1 MNASVRASTFRKI
14 VGAGAATAALVLAP
28 VGVGMAAAGGVPAP
42 SGAKASGVPAQ
53 LCQLFSPLQ
62 GVFAEFESQWNQ
74 QAASQ
79 GAPGFDPDG
88 PLPDIAGQMA
98 GGTGCPTQSPGGAP
112 SGLPSGPPSAPGGAP
127 SAPGGGS
134 GGGSSEGPQCQI
146 FDPLTGGIEQFE
158 QAWNAQAGSQGAPEF
173 GDKGPFPDIA
183 AQIASGAQ
191 CNAPSTSGGGAPSGL
206 PGGAPSAPGG
216 GSGGSGGGP
225 QCQIFDPLASG
236 VQQIEAAW
244 NAQAGSQGAPTFG
257 GQIPDIAAQIDN
269 GAGCSGVTPLG
280 STSGSG
286 GSNSGGSSGSG
297 SGSGSTGGSGGS
309 GDGASTSPSGGSSS
323 SDSGSTLA
331 DSSGG
336 SGATTAAS
344 GSGSLPFTGEPTWIP
359 LTGLLALVVAG
370 ASALFALGLRLTA
383 RHSA

>member
-1 MNASVRASTFRKI
+1 MNASVRASTFKKI

-28 VGVGMAAAGGVPAP
+28 VGVSMAAASGVPAP
-42 SGAKASGVPAQ
+42 SGAKASGAPSQ
-53 LCQLFSPLQ
+53 LCDLFSPLQ

-74 QAASQ
+74 QAASH
-79 GAPGFDPDG
+79 GAPGFDPHG

-98 GGTGCPTQSPGGAP
+98 GGTGCATQSPSGAP
-112 SGLPSGPPSAPGGAP
+112 SGLPGSAPSAPAAPPSAPGN
-127 SAPGGGS
+127 GS
-134 GGGSSEGPQCQI
+134 GGGNSEGPQCSI

-191 CNAPSTSGGGAPSGL
+191 CNAPSTSGGGAPPAPGGAPSGL
-206 PGGAPSAPGG
+206 PGGAPPAPGG
-216 GSGGSGGGP
+216 GSGGP

-244 NAQAGSQGAPTFG
+244 NDQAGSHGAPTFG

-280 STSGSG
+280 STTGSG
-286 GSNSGGSSGSG
+286 GSNPGGSG
-297 SGSGSTGGSGGS
+297 SGNGSTGGSGGS
-309 GDGASTSPSGGSSS
+309 GNDASTSPNGGSSS
-323 SDSGSTLA
+323 SDSGSTPA

-336 SGATTAAS
+336 SGVTTAAS

-370 ASALFALGLRLTA
+370 ASALLALGLRLAA